1 MSLRLRA
8 VLLAGLALVVLWA
21 SAAAWTM
28 RDVHANLERTLDM
41 RLAMSARMVSGL
53 LQRAALS
60 PPAAPSHW
68 SDVMRVGG
76 ADGIACEIRSMQG
89 TVLAQ
94 TEGAPQ
100 AGPETL
106 PLGYS
111 TREVDG
117 QLWRIYLLQDQRG
130 YQIMTADR
138 IDLRET
144 LAAGMRR
151 ATGIPFLIATMG
163 GLLALW
169 IGIGRGLSPLETLRH
184 TLRNRRADD
193 TTPIDSSQAPAE
205 LAPLVDA
212 LNGLLERLARTL
224 ADQRAFTDAAAH
236 ELRTPLTAIDTHLQV
251 ARAADGEIARQSLQN
266 AGVGVERLRRTLEQ
280 MMALVRTEAPAVP
293 EDACASVVAV
303 VEELALHLDAADAR
317 RVTCRVH
324 GRDRATPVPR
334 SLLETSLRNLL
345 DNALRYSPPDQ
356 AVALDVSFDDI
367 ARQVT
372 IAVVDRGPGLDT
384 EQWRRVGQR
393 FWRGDQG
400 RGPKDGAGL
409 GLSIVQAIA
418 TRVGGQLRLSARD
431 GGGLVARLRFPLH

>member
-8 VLLAGLALVVLWA
+8 VLLVGLALVVLWA
-21 SAAAWTM
+21 SAAAWMM
-28 RDVHANLERTLDM
+28 RGVHANLERTLDV

-68 SDVMRVGG
+68 SDVMRIGG

-89 TVLAQ
+89 SVLAQ

-100 AGPETL
+100 AGPESL

-117 QLWRIYLLQDQRG
+117 QPWRIYLLQDERG

-138 IDLRET
+138 IDMREA
-144 LAAGMRR
+144 LVAGMRR
-151 ATGIPFLIATMG
+151 ATGIPFLIATVG

-169 IGIGRGLSPLETLRH
+169 IGIGRGLSPLEILRH

-193 TTPIDSSQAPAE
+193 TTPIDSGHAPAE

-251 ARAADGEIARQSLQN
+251 ARLAEGDVVRQSLQH
-266 AGVGVERLRRTLEQ
+266 AGEGVERLRRTLEQ
-280 MMALVRTEAPAVP
+280 MMALVRTEAPAAP
-293 EDACASVVAV
+293 EDACPSVVAV
-303 VEELALHLDAADAR
+303 IEELTRHLGAADAQ
-317 RVTCRVH
+317 RVNCHVH
-324 GRDRATPVPR
+324 GRDHDTPVPR

-345 DNALRYSPPDQ
+345 DNALRYSPADRP
-356 AVALDVSFDDI
+356 VALYVSFDQT
-367 ARQVT
+367 ARQAT
-372 IAVVDRGPGLDT
+372 LAVSDHGPGLDA
-384 EQWRRVGQR
+384 EQWQRIGQR

-409 GLSIVQAIA
+409 GLSIVHAIA
-418 TRVGGQLRLSARD
+418 ARVGGELTLRARD
-431 GGGLVARLRFPLH
+431 GGGLVARLRIPLH